1 MWKVGH
7 LEQDDRINRFIAIV
21 TVTMGDF
28 VAHKTEI
35 YRLGH
40 AAQRMIRAYALIEVD
55 RIVEQFG
62 LGLVDAH
69 HSCLSDIPAVHS
81 FKQHRKIVIWATRP

>member
-1 MWKVGH
+1 V
-7 LEQDDRINRFIAIV
+7 
-21 TVTMGDF
+21 
-28 VAHKTEI
+28 
-35 YRLGH
+35 
-40 AAQRMIRAYALIEVD
+40 IRAHALVEVD

-81 FKQHRKIVIWATRP
+81 FKQHRKIVIWATRPPVAPVTHAQPQPRLRAGAKRL